1 MNMRWRLRYVCAG
14 AAARALPWAVGLTA
28 QHEHEQDTAGEK
40 QTGTKKPKS
49 RLQSYVKI
57 LAAPG
62 GVDVQVLFDSIREDI
77 SFILRVQMKTHKRLF
92 MRWSPKLNLDASLV
106 GSQLERAQASLI
118 RNSCEP
124 VFRMITQALH
134 DGALPAKHLCHALN
148 ASIVQCTRVDVGT
161 DSGAAPGDILWHA
174 MCTRCLQELRTY
186 VHCRGLE
193 KVDISPKPHLMYARM
208 LQIKQFGD
216 CEVYVYQEE
225 NPRHNAWPWKPG
237 ACAACYA
244 TSGVIRKYKL
254 EPGGAQK
261 AHGGAARKSRA
272 QALGGPPRSF
282 QRIFREQ
289 CSDYF
294 ASESETTH
302 TPGGSGAGFGGSE
315 NEEDDRDYECE
326 DLLSSDDDREVGA
339 WQGHGR
345 DFDGYPG
352 DHDCDG
358 EVEQGQGHLPTPQGD
373 DHNAGAWQGHGRDFD
388 GYPSDHDCDGEVEQ
402 GQGHALTLQGDDLDG
417 HCSVLEFFAMDED
430 MQGNVQEFLLDMR
443 AASPASQT
451 GGAGATGAEP
461 RTAVLPA
468 AGPGTSASTD
478 TGTGVEPQAAVLP
491 TAGPCASAS
500 ASTDTG
506 TGVEPQAAV
515 LPTAGPCASASA
527 STDTGTGAEPPAAVL
542 PTASPGASASASTN
556 TGTHMEPQAA
566 VPTPGRKRSAMDYV
580 LNPGLVPSSA
590 SAGVAFALRML
601 QQSVQGNTHEA
612 PAQ

>member
-62 GVDVQVLFDSIREDI
+62 GVAVQVLFDSIREDI

-92 MRWSPKLNLDASLV
+92 MRWSPKLNLDPSLV
-106 GSQLERAQASLI
+106 GSQLERAQAALV

-148 ASIVQCTRVDVGT
+148 ASVVQCTRVDVGT

-225 NPRHNAWPWKPG
+225 NPRHNVWPWKPG

-294 ASESETTH
+294 ESESETTQ
-302 TPGGSGAGFGGSE
+302 TPGARGAACGGAGVGGSE
-315 NEEDDRDYECE
+315 DEEDDRDYECE

-358 EVEQGQGHLPTPQGD
+358 EVEQGQGH
-373 DHNAGAWQGHGRDFD
+373 
-388 GYPSDHDCDGEVEQ
+388 
-402 GQGHALTLQGDDLDG
+402 ALTLQSDDLDG

-443 AASPASQT
+443 AASPPSQT
-451 GGAGATGAEP
+451 GGAGTAVCAGTGA
-461 RTAVLPA
+461 A
-468 AGPGTSASTD
+468 AGIGMHMEPHAANERPSLMDYVCSPGSMLPSASASAT
-478 TGTGVEPQAAVLP
+478 TGTG
-491 TAGPCASAS
+491 AGTSAS

-506 TGVEPQAAV
+506 TGV
-515 LPTAGPCASASA
+515 
-527 STDTGTGAEPPAAVL
+527 
-542 PTASPGASASASTN
+542 
-556 TGTHMEPQAA
+556 EPQAA

>member
-1 MNMRWRLRYVCAG
+1 VL
-14 AAARALPWAVGLTA
+14 
-28 QHEHEQDTAGEK
+28 QKHEQDTTGEK
-40 QTGTKKPKS
+40 ETGTKKSKS
-49 RLQSYVKI
+49 RLHGYVKM
-57 LAAPG
+57 LQAPS
-62 GVDVQVLFDSIREDI
+62 GVNLQVLFNSIQEDI
-77 SFILRVQMKTHKRLF
+77 SYIMRVQMKNHKRLF
-92 MRWSPKLNLDASLV
+92 MRWSPKLNLDASLA
-106 GSQLERAQASLI
+106 GSQLDQAEAEVV
-118 RNSCEP
+118 RNSYGP

-134 DGALPAKHLCHALN
+134 DGALPTTHLCHALN

-225 NPRHNAWPWKPG
+225 NPRHNVWPWKPG

-282 QRIFREQ
+282 RRIFREQ

-352 DHDCDG
+352 DHDRDG

-388 GYPSDHDCDGEVEQ
+388 GYPDDHDRDGEVEQ

-443 AASPASQT
+443 AASPPSQT
-451 GGAGATGAEP
+451 GGAGAAVCAGTGA
-461 RTAVLPA
+461 A
-468 AGPGTSASTD
+468 AGIGMHMEPHAANERPSPMDYVCSPGSM
-478 TGTGVEPQAAVLP
+478 LP
-491 TAGPCASAS
+491 SASAS
-500 ASTDTG
+500 ATTG
-506 TGVEPQAAV
+506 TG
-515 LPTAGPCASASA
+515 AGTSASA
-527 STDTGTGAEPPAAVL
+527 STDTGTGAE
-542 PTASPGASASASTN
+542 
-556 TGTHMEPQAA
+556 
-566 VPTPGRKRSAMDYV
+566 
-580 LNPGLVPSSA
+580 
-590 SAGVAFALRML
+590 
-601 QQSVQGNTHEA
+601 
-612 PAQ
+612 